1 MKTLHTR
8 SKDII
13 PKRFLQALGLVVIT
27 VLLSVFIFRIL
38 GLPLVG
44 VPPKSNVV
52 QEISLDFV
60 ERNRFDVLVLDKYGK
75 VLADS
80 TDGNSGFLGV
90 VYNAVKRER
99 IKKRVVSTD
108 ALRLVKYENG
118 RITVIDDATNL
129 EVQVNSF
136 GQKNLEV
143 FGSLFDK

>member
-1 MKTLHTR
+1 MNTLHTR
-8 SKDII
+8 NKDII

-99 IKKRVVSTD
+99 IKKRVVSTN

-143 FGSLFDK
+143 FGLLFDK